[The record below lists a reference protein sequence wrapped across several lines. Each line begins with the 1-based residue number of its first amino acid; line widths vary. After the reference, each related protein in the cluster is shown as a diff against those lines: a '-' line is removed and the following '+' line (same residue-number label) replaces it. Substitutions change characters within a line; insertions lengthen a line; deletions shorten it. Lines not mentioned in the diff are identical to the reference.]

1 MEHVEKKAV
10 KTRRLAKQGRGV
22 PEPLDFWNAPDRLV
36 CVAAPVGGMRDGSR
50 VSTNSSS
57 FEFPFDVTA
66 RHEGR
71 RLSRTRDSMGNV
83 VDLEAIGVM

>member
-1 MEHVEKKAV
+1 
-10 KTRRLAKQGRGV
+10 
-22 PEPLDFWNAPDRLV
+22 
-36 CVAAPVGGMRDGSR
+36 MRDGSR
-50 VSTNSSS
+50 VSTNSRS

-71 RLSRTRDSMGNV
+71 WLNRTRASMGNV